1 MLVLV
6 CLYSSVLLINSSD
19 LLPTEEDFKQISYNL
34 IRLEEV
40 YGLDFTQTISQSD
53 LSPALELGL
62 EDLISL
68 GKVAFENLNMKGF
81 HSW

>member
-1 MLVLV
+1 MSLVF
-6 CLYSSVLLINSSD
+6 SHLLNIWTD
-19 LLPTEEDFKQISYNL
+19 LLPSEQDFKQIAYNL

-40 YGLDFTQTISQSD
+40 YGLDFTQTVSTQSE

-62 EDLISL
+62 EDFISL
-68 GKVAFENLNMKGF
+68 GKVAFENLNLKQF

>member
-1 MLVLV
+1 MW
-6 CLYSSVLLINSSD
+6 SD
-19 LLPTEEDFKQISYNL
+19 LLPTEQDFKQIAYNL

-40 YGLDFTQTISQSD
+40 YGLDFTQSVSQSE

-62 EDLISL
+62 EDCISL
-68 GKVAFENLNMKGF
+68 GKVAFENLNLKQF

>member
-1 MLVLV
+1 M
-6 CLYSSVLLINSSD
+6 
-19 LLPTEEDFKQISYNL
+19 
-34 IRLEEV
+34 
-40 YGLDFTQTISQSD
+40 DFTQTISQSD